1 MTRYIININHYIIH
15 SAGAIACYQHRTHY
29 NTSLQTTLLSTITI
43 HTMAPFQPLSFLLLV
58 CDTRRA
64 FLTTSITIC
73 TLPFPPQLAIAE
85 EDNDGNNRDLYLAQP
100 MGIPKDGRSSSSS
113 SSAENLPSAPLE
125 YLLPAARVG
134 VYVYQTLAV
143 AEELENSSNKSQPE
157 AEEVMQR
164 LDNLLLFPPS
174 FITSS
179 DPTVTRGDPY
189 NLPPLLGEIAMQQQ
203 KQKERKQQSVE
214 VGMAPQFFEV
224 GELMGERRQWNRLVK
239 AEKER
244 EEKSDLRR
252 ALNIYTT
259 NLNFNP
265 SKYKFSGTKEEKS
278 IMIRNDKLPTAKEVI
293 RSDLDARDLYR
304 NALQTAL
311 DDAKAEYL
319 YQKKQN
325 NFDTSDLVELLK
337 DACKAID
344 KWFSFIPDEDIH
356 EALEA
361 VKREQNDL
369 VNEDTS

>member
-1 MTRYIININHYIIH
+1 
-15 SAGAIACYQHRTHY
+15 
-29 NTSLQTTLLSTITI
+29 
-43 HTMAPFQPLSFLLLV
+43 MAPFPPLSFLLLV

-73 TLPFPPQLAIAE
+73 TLPFPPQLAIAD

-100 MGIPKDGRSSSSS
+100 MGIPTDGRSSSSS
-113 SSAENLPSAPLE
+113 AETLPSAPLK

-143 AEELENSSNKSQPE
+143 AEELENSSNKSPE
-157 AEEVMQR
+157 AEVMQR

-361 VKREQNDL
+361 VKREQM
-369 VNEDTS
+369 T

>member
-1 MTRYIININHYIIH
+1 
-15 SAGAIACYQHRTHY
+15 
-29 NTSLQTTLLSTITI
+29 
-43 HTMAPFQPLSFLLLV
+43 MAPFPPLSFLLLV

-113 SSAENLPSAPLE
+113 SSAENLPSASLE

-325 NFDTSDLVELLK
+325 NFDTSDLEELLK

-344 KWFSFIPDEDIH
+344 KWFSFIPDEDIR

-361 VKREQNDL
+361 VKREQM
-369 VNEDTS
+369 T